1 MSIAIDQK
9 QCIGCGKCRMIC
21 PGSLIHQN
29 EAGKSF
35 IKYPKDCTGHSF
47 KQEVHPQQSLGYLI
61 NALPASFW

>member
-29 EAGKSF
+29 ETGKAF
-35 IKYPKDCTGHSF
+35 IKYPKAGSYTDLT
-47 KQEVHPQQSLGYLI
+47 
-61 NALPASFW
+61 LPTIA